1 MALHSTCHP
10 GRPGPQGDEYE
21 TIAGSI
27 IDEELSDAALD
38 DDDGGG
44 DCVLYFHKQ
53 KSRGSRFCRICD
65 NDSPSSL
72 LMMLP

>member
-27 IDEELSDAALD
+27 IGAELSVADF

-44 DCVLYFHKQ
+44 DCVLYFQRQ
-53 KSRGSRFCRICD
+53 KSRGSRFCCICD

>member
-27 IDEELSDAALD
+27 SGTCSVADCL
-38 DDDGGG
+38 DDGGG
-44 DCVLYFHKQ
+44 GDCDLYFQRQ
-53 KSRGSRFCRICD
+53 KSRGSRF
-65 NDSPSSL
+65 
-72 LMMLP
+72 